1 MNLGM
6 RTANGITGD
15 ERRQAVL
22 LTTIGAKAYKLLWNL
37 VYPRKLQDKSHE
49 ELVDAMKQHYNPKP
63 SVIVQ
68 RHKFNCRFWKERE
81 SVAQYLSEL
90 CTMSEFCEFG
100 QSLDDMLRDRLV
112 C

>member
-68 RHKFNCRFWKERE
+68 RHKFNCRFRKERE